1 MSYQP
6 IRRAPDAFQQPV
18 AEEELPAICRRVF
31 GARTELRSAVELAG
45 GYYNNTFQLDIGA
58 AQPVI
63 LRVAPEP
70 ARHTR
75 ADPQLMRNE
84 HAALPFLAPI
94 AALLPQTL
102 AADFTHDLIGRDY
115 LIQTRLYGVPA
126 DQRLGDFATAEQGAF
141 FQQLGE
147 ITKAIHTV
155 RGTGFGRVAG
165 PLRTGWSEALLGWF
179 DDLAMD
185 LDRAEL
191 DAKDV
196 RQLAQLVDRERAVLD
211 DFGEPRL
218 LHGDLWV
225 GNVMLDRGAP
235 VPTITGVFD
244 CDRAWWGDPEADWP
258 LYLARRRPSA
268 PRDAFWEGYGRA
280 DGTPEH
286 RWRELV
292 YQARHA
298 AALRVEYHRFGMVKE
313 VAESYDEIREV
324 IRLLDS

>member
-147 ITKAIHTV
+147 ITKVIDTNSRIFYVDYPVHSNIGDQLINLLSDDHSNAEE
-155 RGTGFGRVAG
+155 GGRHCIVLEPYG
-165 PLRTGWSEALLGWF
+165 YRWFRVGGLDYLLRRSE
-179 DDLAMD
+179 
-185 LDRAEL
+185 
-191 DAKDV
+191 V
-196 RQLAQLVDRERAVLD
+196 
-211 DFGEPRL
+211 
-218 LHGDLWV
+218 
-225 GNVMLDRGAP
+225 
-235 VPTITGVFD
+235 
-244 CDRAWWGDPEADWP
+244 
-258 LYLARRRPSA
+258 
-268 PRDAFWEGYGRA
+268 
-280 DGTPEH
+280 
-286 RWRELV
+286 
-292 YQARHA
+292 
-298 AALRVEYHRFGMVKE
+298 
-313 VAESYDEIREV
+313 
-324 IRLLDS
+324 